1 MQLEDP
7 DREGRAFMRRD
18 TLTDEEGIKRFGTVR
33 RRAVMR
39 RDTLADAEGINRFGT
54 VRRGVDW
61 RYFVVDS

>member
-18 TLTDEEGIKRFGTVR
+18 TLTDEEGI
-33 RRAVMR
+33 
-39 RDTLADAEGINRFGT
+39 NRFGT